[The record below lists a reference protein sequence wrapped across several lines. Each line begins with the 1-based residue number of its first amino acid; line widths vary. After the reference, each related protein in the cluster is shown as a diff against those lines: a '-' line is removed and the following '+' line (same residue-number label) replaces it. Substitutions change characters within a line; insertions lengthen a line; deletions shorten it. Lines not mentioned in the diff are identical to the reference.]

1 MNFLSLKLCPH
12 YVGDLIFGNKYRLF
26 LIKLVKFF
34 ALFNFFLNFA
44 TVFKIINSK

>member
-1 MNFLSLKLCPH
+1 MIFLSLKLCPH

-26 LIKLVKFF
+26 LNILVQFF

-44 TVFKIINSK
+44 AVFMII

>member
-26 LIKLVKFF
+26 LIKLVVFF
-34 ALFNFFLNFA
+34 ALFNYFLNFA
-44 TVFKIINSK
+44 AVFKIFYYK

>member
-1 MNFLSLKLCPH
+1 MIFLSLKLRPH

-26 LIKLVKFF
+26 LIKLDNFF

-44 TVFKIINSK
+44 AVFKIINSK

>member
-1 MNFLSLKLCPH
+1 MIFLSLKLRPH

-26 LIKLVKFF
+26 SNNLVQFF

-44 TVFKIINSK
+44 VVFKII